1 MSRGCTQVEK
11 CISAWFTLKTKISLL
26 LFYFFFLKLLNFA
39 AEFVRIIRILHVF
52 FKVCKLWEPE
62 RSEMKLCRRR
72 EQRSATWKYLKEDK
86 LATALAISIVHDVQ
100 QLQFPLMIINEQSR
114 VILKMSLKDADCMKS
129 FNQIWN
135 DLTPISSLS
144 TNYIQFATTASA
156 NRFLKIFSEYENK
169 MQEET

>member
-1 MSRGCTQVEK
+1 
-11 CISAWFTLKTKISLL
+11 
-26 LFYFFFLKLLNFA
+26 
-39 AEFVRIIRILHVF
+39 
-52 FKVCKLWEPE
+52 
-62 RSEMKLCRRR
+62 
-72 EQRSATWKYLKEDK
+72 
-86 LATALAISIVHDVQ
+86 
-100 QLQFPLMIINEQSR
+100 MIINEQSR

>member
-1 MSRGCTQVEK
+1 
-11 CISAWFTLKTKISLL
+11 
-26 LFYFFFLKLLNFA
+26 
-39 AEFVRIIRILHVF
+39 
-52 FKVCKLWEPE
+52 
-62 RSEMKLCRRR
+62 
-72 EQRSATWKYLKEDK
+72 
-86 LATALAISIVHDVQ
+86 
-100 QLQFPLMIINEQSR
+100 
-114 VILKMSLKDADCMKS
+114 MSLKVADCMKS